1 MNVEEFLEAK
11 ERDGEDDEA
20 IDSGNELDVQ
30 KVVVEELAADKAK
43 LDLQI
48 AELTK
53 RIGKLEKDLAE
64 ARLLNEGLS
73 AKNGELAGKLA
84 GAESSIKNLESRMAE
99 LQELEF
105 DRQQRNPNALALLD
119 RDMDLPDRFP
129 GETRDHVIEVIREA
143 RDMAEADGRIR
154 RAQVLEGVLVA
165 NEPNGNLAQK
175 RAELEKLFKDNCN
188 IISGTVM
195 EELEKRGIQYKNGE
209 EYLLVTEI
217 MKRTY

>member
-188 IISGTVM
+188 IISGPVM